1 MMDKRMTYIG
11 FHRRADSD
19 PVNGQRWL
27 TTFNDLITL
36 LMVFFVLLFA
46 MGSMDVKRF
55 KHFQNA
61 LQSAMGVLNAGRHAA
76 VGVIVKEPPSL
87 GQGAPATTEVH
98 GVWKKTDPQI
108 DTRGLEAVYTPDG
121 IHLTLDDR
129 LLFGSGSARL
139 TAGGEAL
146 LDKVGRI
153 IKPLKRSIRVEGHT
167 DNRPIATTLYPS
179 NWELSTA
186 RAISV
191 VKYLIQAAGIAP
203 RDLAAA
209 GYGDSKPR
217 APNDTEDDMSKNR
230 RVEIILGPVASK
242 PITSNRK

>member
-1 MMDKRMTYIG
+1 
-11 FHRRADSD
+11 
-19 PVNGQRWL
+19 
-27 TTFNDLITL
+27 
-36 LMVFFVLLFA
+36 
-46 MGSMDVKRF
+46 MDVKRF

-61 LQSAMGVLNAGRHAA
+61 LQSAMGVLNAGRNAP
-76 VGVIVKEPPSL
+76 VGILAKEPANPGSSNDKAAKTSTVESKTPSL
-87 GQGAPATTEVH
+87 V
-98 GVWKKTDPQI
+98 
-108 DTRGLEAVYTPDG
+108 DTKGLEAVYTHEG

-129 LLFGSGSARL
+129 LLFGSGNAHL
-139 TAGGEAL
+139 TDGGEAL

-167 DNRPIATTLYPS
+167 DNRPIATTAYPS

-203 RDLAAA
+203 QNLAAA

-217 APNDTEDDMSKNR
+217 APNDTEDNMARNR
-230 RVEIILGPVASK
+230 RVEIILGQVAS
-242 PITSNRK
+242 TSPAFE

>member
-1 MMDKRMTYIG
+1 MMNMGITNKGLQRP
-11 FHRRADSD
+11 ADSN
-19 PVNGQRWL
+19 PVGGLRWL

-61 LQSAMGVLNAGRHAA
+61 LQSALGVLNAGSHAP
-76 VGVIVKEPPSL
+76 VGIIVKESPRL
-87 GQGAPATTEVH
+87 QEGVDAPAKRPAAEN
-98 GVWKKTDPQI
+98 KNDSSI
-108 DTRGLEAVYTPDG
+108 DTRGLEAVYTPEG
-121 IHLTLDDR
+121 IHLTLDDK
-129 LLFGSGSARL
+129 LLFSSGSARL
-139 TAGGEAL
+139 TPGGEAL
-146 LDKVGRI
+146 LDRVGRI

-167 DNRPIATTLYPS
+167 DNRPIATTAFPS

-186 RAISV
+186 RAVRV

-203 RDLAAA
+203 QYLAAA

-217 APNDTEDDMSKNR
+217 VPNDSEPNMSRNR
-230 RVEIILGPVASK
+230 RVEIILGPVASNS
-242 PITSNRK
+242 TTANRK